1 MWQFVRP
8 DPDILVFAVVLF
20 KGFFVYVDLDVGMD
34 VSMGLSVGCD

>member
-20 KGFFVYVDLDVGMD
+20 KGFFVYVGMD
-34 VSMGLSVGCD
+34 VSMGLSVDCD